1 MDWAVLPFCM
11 SGTVYTA
18 WGMVRAARRNRE
30 AANWGLPGL
39 ILRIGLLLKGL
50 VFDDKEP
57 FLVLYRV
64 E

>member
-18 WGMVRAARRNRE
+18 WGKVRAARWNRE
-30 AANWGLPGL
+30 AANWDLPVL

-50 VFDDKEP
+50 AFDDNEP